1 MYCVKKMTED
11 LYWVGGN
18 DRRLALFE
26 NVYPIPRGVS
36 YNAYVVLDEKTVLLD
51 TVDNY
56 VSPIFFENLAH
67 VLNGRKLDYLIV
79 NHMEPDHA
87 ATIEAVVLRYPEV
100 TLVCNKKTAQMMK
113 NFFSFDVD
121 SRVHLVAEMDTL
133 CTGKH
138 TFAFVMAPMVHWPE
152 VMVTYDATTK
162 TLFAA
167 DAFGTFGALGGNL
180 YADEVNFQTEWLDD
194 ARRYYTNIVGKYG
207 AQVQALLKKAAAVEI
222 RTICPLHGPVLDGG
236 LSDCLELYRKWSAY
250 TPEEPGVCIAFTSVY
265 GNTRRAAE
273 LLAER
278 LRADG
283 TTVALHDLTVQ
294 DKSFAIADAFR
305 YDRLVLAT
313 TTYNGDVFPAMRA
326 FLSGLT
332 ERSFRARRV
341 GLIENGTWAPVAAK
355 VMRGMLEPCRDL
367 SFADTA
373 VRIRSALNEES
384 RAPREARPP
393 KCGKAP
399 KTHRRKY
406 QTGKSFRPPS
416 PKGGRK
422 LLLPFPVLLASQTA
436 IAAVT
441 VRAVTALPVRQ
452 RTQRNQKQEDRV
464 QHGCSGQ
471 NEPRLGTAVPVEPQH
486 RSTERIGQQIQKE
499 QSEKQSPQSCKQDNG
514 GNDRTDGQKD
524 GQNLRHGS
532 LR

>member
-51 TVDNY
+51 TVDNS

-207 AQVQALLKKAAAVEI
+207 TQVQALLKKAAALDI
-222 RTICPLHGPVLDGG
+222 AIICPLHGPVLKDN
-236 LSDCLELYRKWSAY
+236 LAHYINLYDIWSSYRAESEGVMIAY
-250 TPEEPGVCIAFTSVY
+250 TSVY
-265 GNTRRAAE
+265 GHTKAAAE
-273 LLAER
+273 LLNDKLNEFGCKKVILCDLARCDMAE
-278 LRADG
+278 A
-283 TTVALHDLTVQ
+283 VE
-294 DKSFAIADAFR
+294 DAFR
-305 YDRLVLAT
+305 YGKLVLAT
-313 TTYNGDVFPAMRA
+313 TTYNADIFPFMRT
-326 FLSGLT
+326 FIEHLT
-332 ERSFRARRV
+332 ERNYQNRTV
-341 GLIENGTWAPVAAK
+341 GFIENGAWAPMAAK
-355 VMRGMLEPCRDL
+355 VMRAMLEKSKDITYLP
-367 SFADTA
+367 TT
-373 VRIRSALNEES
+373 VTIKSAL
-384 RAPREARPP
+384 
-393 KCGKAP
+393 
-399 KTHRRKY
+399 
-406 QTGKSFRPPS
+406 KSVS
-416 PKGGRK
+416 
-422 LLLPFPVLLASQTA
+422 
-436 IAAVT
+436 IA
-441 VRAVTALPVRQ
+441 
-452 RTQRNQKQEDRV
+452 
-464 QHGCSGQ
+464 
-471 NEPRLGTAVPVEPQH
+471 
-486 RSTERIGQQIQKE
+486 QIEQMAKE
-499 QSEKQSPQSCKQDNG
+499 
-514 GNDRTDGQKD
+514 
-524 GQNLRHGS
+524 LM
-532 LR
+532 